1 MKILH
6 LINSI
11 GDGGAETQ
19 VKNYVLNLDETK
31 FKCAILSENIDLSS
45 ANADILLRSSV
56 PIYSPFVPK
65 MNIFCKIIQR
75 IQRLLIPKNR
85 RTAYMNWYIQH
96 FIRFYKPDIIHA
108 HLQMLRYLLPL
119 TDRLMGVKIFYR
131 CASEPSRFFNYD
143 TELASMEYDAAKY
156 LIKNNGLQMIAL
168 HSEMRDALNALFGI
182 KNTLIIHNI
191 IDLKKFQPSSSVD
204 KNEIR
209 QQLGIPFDAFVIGH
223 NGRIDVVKNHQFL
236 IDVFDYVAKVNPKA
250 YLMMI
255 GYGDFTDV
263 IAKIDAYGLSKRYL
277 RLKGRKD
284 VNDLLKAMDVF
295 VFPSLFEGM
304 PNALIEAQ
312 AAGLKCIASSGITNE
327 AIISSKTIQM
337 DLKAGAKAWADK
349 IIADEFEGTPQSD
362 IQSFEI
368 SNVLKQVENLYLS

>member
-108 HLQMLRYLLPL
+108 HLTNVTLF
-119 TDRLMGVKIFYR
+119 T
-131 CASEPSRFFNYD
+131 
-143 TELASMEYDAAKY
+143 
-156 LIKNNGLQMIAL
+156 
-168 HSEMRDALNALFGI
+168 ALNG
-182 KNTLIIHNI
+182 
-191 IDLKKFQPSSSVD
+191 
-204 KNEIR
+204 
-209 QQLGIPFDAFVIGH
+209 
-223 NGRIDVVKNHQFL
+223 
-236 IDVFDYVAKVNPKA
+236 
-250 YLMMI
+250 
-255 GYGDFTDV
+255 
-263 IAKIDAYGLSKRYL
+263 
-277 RLKGRKD
+277 
-284 VNDLLKAMDVF
+284 
-295 VFPSLFEGM
+295 
-304 PNALIEAQ
+304 
-312 AAGLKCIASSGITNE
+312 
-327 AIISSKTIQM
+327 
-337 DLKAGAKAWADK
+337 
-349 IIADEFEGTPQSD
+349 
-362 IQSFEI
+362 
-368 SNVLKQVENLYLS
+368 